1 MREMFCGKC
10 GNQLSDHALFCGKC
24 GNKIENPKVNRAKSV
39 KRKGLV
45 SEGIMIAIC
54 VIVLGVIG
62 FVLMRPGSEEAP
74 AGAGYSAGYSGYSGN
89 IEIELNDKGQIIK
102 VCEKP
107 STSSERRAYFDYTE
121 DGKLSTAVLEE
132 EGLKKGIKTEV
143 DAKGNVIRKIE
154 YENGKIK
161 TDTTYDQN
169 GNKIEEKTYGDA
181 DENESGHHIGWKLIQ
196 CIKREFNSENICINE
211 QEYNSQGI
219 LETDVRCDERG
230 NATYLYD
237 LVEEGEGGS
246 TFSVQLDG
254 TLKSNV
260 AEEDYTKE
268 YKYVNSYSADGT
280 LSRIETYDVNGNFY
294 AGRSYFYQNLNDT
307 MVCTQYAHENE
318 NHFTTWIEKWDFDEW
333 GNRTRYRYEIHYE
346 GESQYRYREDSYELS
361 YEENTIVR
369 TAKRGDYVEG
379 KYEYIFD
386 NNGGMI
392 KKSFDDDGKLISLS
406 EYKGVEYMRIPYVQ
420 DVEAPIYDTND
431 IEVNPGILVKE
442 TKYGEN
448 DEGETIEITEY
459 DEEGNEV
466 KWIRVDSEGASCRMY
481 YDTISLPLILSGEMS
496 VDSDSNLLGIYYAN
510 GDYDKNT
517 GVFTPAYEWIY
528 DKDNTIVGKRDK
540 ESGREIKYRY
550 HYEDER
556 HFTIYEDK

>member
-10 GNQLSDHALFCGKC
+10 GNQLPDHALFCGKC
-24 GNKIENPKVNRAKSV
+24 GNKIENPKVNRTKSV
-39 KRKGLV
+39 NRKWTV
-45 SEGIMIAIC
+45 SEMVMIAIC
-54 VIVLGVIG
+54 VIVLGSIG
-62 FVLMRPGSEEAP
+62 FVLMRPGSAPEAGP
-74 AGAGYSAGYSGYSGN
+74 VAETTGYSGT
-89 IEIELNDKGQIIK
+89 IKIELNDKGQIIK
-102 VCEKP
+102 ACEKP
-107 STSSERRAYFDYTE
+107 STYSEKRAFFDYTE
-121 DGKLSTAVLEE
+121 EGKLCMAVLEE
-132 EGLKKGIKTEV
+132 EGLKKGIKTEI
-143 DAKGNVIRKIE
+143 DANGNVIRKIE
-154 YENGKIK
+154 YENGKIR

-169 GNKIEEKTYGDA
+169 GNRIEERTYGDA
-181 DENESGHHIGWKLIQ
+181 DENESGQHIGWKLIQ

-211 QEYNSQGI
+211 QEYNSEGI
-219 LETDVRCDERG
+219 LETEIRFDNQG
-230 NATYLYD
+230 NPIYGYD
-237 LVEEGEGGS
+237 LVKEGEGGS

-307 MVCTQYAHENE
+307 MVCTQCAHENE

-333 GNRTRYRYEIHYE
+333 GNQTRYRYEIHYE
-346 GESQYRYREDSYELS
+346 GESQYRYHEDSYELS

-369 TAKRGDYVEG
+369 TVKSGDYVEG

-392 KKSFDDDGKLISLS
+392 KKRFDDNGKLISLS

-420 DVEAPIYDTND
+420 NIETIYVDGSD
-431 IEVNPGILVKE
+431 IEVNPGVLVKE
-442 TKYGEN
+442 TQYGQ
-448 DEGETIEITEY
+448 DDTGETIEITEY
-459 DEEGNEV
+459 DDECNMV
-466 KWIRVDSEGASCRMY
+466 QQIWVDSEGASCKMY
-481 YDTISLPLILSGEMS
+481 YDTISLPLLLSGEMS
-496 VDSDSNLLGIYYAN
+496 VDADSNLLGIYYAS
-510 GDYDKNT
+510 GDYDENT

-540 ESGREIKYRY
+540 KSGRIIKYRY
-550 HYEDER
+550 NYEDER
-556 HFTIYEDK
+556 HFTIYEDN